1 MIVALTFRDKQKAQ
15 MENQIR
21 IIHPDYQDDE
31 ISAIVGS
38 KNIRAS
44 NIFNTYTAET
54 EKAKQELNQLEGNRD
69 FTTF

>member
-1 MIVALTFRDKQKAQ
+1 MMVVLTFRDKQKAQ

-31 ISAIVGS
+31 INAIVGS

-44 NIFNTYTAET
+44 NIFNTYTE
-54 EKAKQELNQLEGNRD
+54 RI
-69 FTTF
+69 